1 MKCIRNLV
9 VAAALLAAGAVLVGC
24 SADDPLTPTASSISA
39 NEAIGTVDGFSLEE
53 FARRYGVDCEPTASA
68 DKRPHLPSPLLVAA
82 ESAAAVGVIQNQ
94 GWFAPETI
102 FQVDAL
108 GDVGFMLTWLVDDPD
123 ETDPNRYLA
132 HIMIDIPA
140 SYAVDPQVVAPY
152 TAPVE
157 GATNRILNLLSDPH
171 DLTSLPTINDNPAYL
186 YDYHFMYPDDT
197 AATPAYR
204 VYRLTCF
211 RMGFNG

>member
-9 VAAALLAAGAVLVGC
+9 AVAALLAAGAVLVGC
-24 SADDPLTPTASSISA
+24 SADDPVTPTASSISA
-39 NEAIGTVDGFSLEE
+39 NEAIGTAHGFSLEE
-53 FARRYGVDCEPTASA
+53 FARQYGVDCEPTASA

-94 GWFAPETI
+94 DWFAPGTI
-102 FQVDAL
+102 FRIDAL

-132 HIMIDIPA
+132 HVMIDVPA
-140 SYAVDPQVVAPY
+140 SDAVNPQVVAPY

-171 DLTSLPTINDNPAYL
+171 DVTELLDNDDDPVFL
-186 YDYHFMYPDDT
+186 YDYHFQYPDDT
-197 AATPAYR
+197 AATPTDR
-204 VYRLTCF
+204 VFRLSCF
-211 RMGFNG
+211 RLLLN